1 MRRGRPIQMTRS
13 QSRIITY
20 LRLARLSKD
29 LTQAD
34 LAKKL
39 NRSRESLAR
48 WEAGLVNPPSLWM
61 VEKWAKAL
69 GYEIRL
75 TPHSPPPEIKF
86 SPCKSEVNPL

>member
-1 MRRGRPIQMTRS
+1 MRRGRPVQMTRS
-13 QSRIITY
+13 QNHIIIS
-20 LRLARLSKD
+20 LRLARLSQD

-39 NRSRESLAR
+39 GRSRESLAR

-69 GYEIRL
+69 GYEVRL
-75 TPHSPPPEIKF
+75 APHGPNHPGGT
-86 SPCKSEVNPL
+86 LGRT